1 MSWQTLIEQQAQA
14 STKSD
19 GNSLIPLPG
28 RRIIQVTGEEAKSFL
43 QNLLTNDVN
52 ALQVNQSQLSG
63 FCNPKGR
70 LLSIFQLIRR
80 QDDFLIVLPAELAE
94 AISQRLNM
102 FKLRSKVDI
111 KLVDDQHVLG
121 LIHKQD
127 DSDPAETWQGTVTE
141 TGLIVRQPGQT
152 PRSLLIA
159 DEQQIEAL
167 SQRLGEEWQLA
178 PESLWQQHEI
188 EAGLPNIFQDSKEA
202 FTPQQVNLDLVGG
215 VSFKKGCYPGQEVV
229 ARLHYLGKPSRR
241 LFLGQLEG
249 DTLPAANSAVLDE
262 QGETLGHIVQAQF
275 TDDDFIVCQLSMKL
289 SAVGKAAFIGDQ
301 PLESVTPMVEEP
313 DAD

>member
-1 MSWQTLIEQQAQA
+1 MSWHTLIEQQAQA

-80 QDDFLIVLPAELAE
+80 PDDFLIVLPAELAE

-111 KLVDDQHVLG
+111 KLVDDQHILG
-121 LIHKQD
+121 L
-127 DSDPAETWQGTVTE
+127 
-141 TGLIVRQPGQT
+141 
-152 PRSLLIA
+152 
-159 DEQQIEAL
+159 
-167 SQRLGEEWQLA
+167 
-178 PESLWQQHEI
+178 
-188 EAGLPNIFQDSKEA
+188 
-202 FTPQQVNLDLVGG
+202 
-215 VSFKKGCYPGQEVV
+215 
-229 ARLHYLGKPSRR
+229 
-241 LFLGQLEG
+241 
-249 DTLPAANSAVLDE
+249 
-262 QGETLGHIVQAQF
+262 
-275 TDDDFIVCQLSMKL
+275 
-289 SAVGKAAFIGDQ
+289 
-301 PLESVTPMVEEP
+301 
-313 DAD
+313 